1 MCENI
6 ASALVKLAPERTAGW
21 VYRSFALAEMKR
33 TQEDYDALKPALDVF
48 KKEYLVRYNMA
59 CYACVL
65 GDKDEARELLGKA
78 IELGGDAVKTQ
89 ALEDPDLQGV
99 WVSGEE

>member
-1 MCENI
+1 M
-6 ASALVKLAPERTAGW
+6 LF
-21 VYRSFALAEMKR
+21 RSEMKC
-33 TQEDYDALKPALDVF
+33 TQEAYDALKPVLDTF
-48 KKEYLVRYNMA
+48 KNEQLVWYNMA

-65 GDKDEARELLGKA
+65 GNKEEARELLGKA

>member
-1 MCENI
+1 MDSSLLRPARDE
-6 ASALVKLAPERTAGW
+6 TH
-21 VYRSFALAEMKR
+21 
-33 TQEDYDALKPALDVF
+33 TQEAYDELKPALDTF
-48 KKEYLVRYNMA
+48 KKEQLIWYNMA

-65 GDKDEARELLGKA
+65 GNKEEARGLLGKA
-78 IELGGDAVKTQ
+78 IELGGDAVKAQ

>member
-1 MCENI
+1 MYIALRCEH
-6 ASALVKLAPERTAGW
+6 
-21 VYRSFALAEMKR
+21 RSFALHEMKR
-33 TQEDYDALKPALDVF
+33 TQEAYDELKPALDTF
-48 KKEYLVRYNMA
+48 KNEHLVWYNMA

-65 GDKDEARELLGKA
+65 GNKDEARELLGKA

-99 WVSGEE
+99 WVSEEE

>member
-1 MCENI
+1 
-6 ASALVKLAPERTAGW
+6 
-21 VYRSFALAEMKR
+21 
-33 TQEDYDALKPALDVF
+33 
-48 KKEYLVRYNMA
+48 MA

-65 GDKDEARELLGKA
+65 GNKEEARGLLGKA
-78 IELGGDAVKTQ
+78 IELGDDAVKTQ

>member
-1 MCENI
+1 
-6 ASALVKLAPERTAGW
+6 
-21 VYRSFALAEMKR
+21 
-33 TQEDYDALKPALDVF
+33 
-48 KKEYLVRYNMA
+48 MA

-65 GDKDEARELLGKA
+65 GNKDEARELLSKA

-99 WVSGEE
+99 WVSEGEE